1 MTLNIIKTWAN
12 LGDNYLDSNLEYT
25 QNISEK
31 ISLDEALQK
40 SITLLHDDIQDLT
53 DILPAIYEMR
63 RRVKFPGGSLPVLMA
78 LNTLLNKIATKLLN
92 NYSYREL
99 KKYLVPNSSQKDT
112 YYNLLSKL
120 REENYKQLIGSKNNN
135 RGVIY
140 KIENKKECT
149 SYLIGTTHHSA
160 KLLTDTK
167 IPELVQNSSEFF
179 SEVGELG
186 LESTTDIMDDILTR
200 IASANKI
207 PIYALETPEELS
219 DIDTNVAKEYSALS
233 KERIEKKKELK
244 LEKLKERGGLEKYHE
259 FCEDEFLFIFDNL
272 TCWKKGDVES
282 LKRNYK
288 IASSLALTN
297 SQTEAQITFQGAK
310 HRNQHWLRNKNLL
323 SKLVNTEKPI
333 SIAVGVFHLFGKS
346 GLLKAFENEGL
357 KVTQI

>member
-1 MTLNIIKTWAN
+1 MTINIVKTWAN
-12 LGDNYLDSNLEYT
+12 IGDNYLDSSLEYT
-25 QNISEK
+25 KDISQK
-31 ISLDEALQK
+31 VSLEHALQK
-40 SITLLHDDIQDLT
+40 TITLLHADIQDPT
-53 DILPAIYEMR
+53 DILPAIYEMK

-78 LNTLLNKIATKLLN
+78 LNTLLNNIATKLLN

-99 KKYLVPNSSQKDT
+99 KKYLVPDSCQKDI

-120 REENYKQLIGSKNNN
+120 REENYKQLVDSKNNN

-149 SYLIGTTHHSA
+149 SYLIGTVHHSA
-160 KLLTDTK
+160 SLLGGTK

-179 SEVGELG
+179 SEMGELVF
-186 LESTTDIMDDILTR
+186 ESTRDIMDDVLTR

-219 DIDTNVAKEYSALS
+219 DIDTKVVKEYSALS

-244 LEKLKERGGLEKYHE
+244 LKKLKEKGDLEKYNE
-259 FCEDEFLFIFDNL
+259 FCEDEFLFRFDNL
-272 TCWKKGDVES
+272 THWKKGDVES

-288 IASSLALTN
+288 IASSLASLN
-297 SQTEAQITFQGAK
+297 TEAQITFQGAK

-323 SKLVNTEKPI
+323 SKLVSTEKPV
-333 SIAVGVFHLFGKS
+333 SIAVGVFHLFGKR
-346 GLLKAFENEGL
+346 GLIKDFEGEGL